1 MIIFNK
7 LNNIKKFPYYFASPL
22 NFAIGTAAE
31 QVYISN
37 YVAKQ
42 NRKKLILLF
51 PNYINKKKY
60 SICNEYF
67 FSKLETYEKKFLDKF
82 FFFLF
87 NILFNILLFF
97 QKANY
102 PDLGVSLL
110 NLHGKQKIIDKIEVN
125 KFFKNQFSLPKED
138 DSEFY
143 DILKKNTKYSDKQK
157 IVTIHFRDEIYRNDK
172 GRRMYRNSSIK
183 NSYDAINYLIDKGY
197 FVIRVGNLSKDKF
210 ELKNNNFFD
219 YSFSELISE
228 KLDLFLIKNSSFFI
242 GTQSGLTEIAYLFNV
257 PVMVL
262 NMYQLFEGYPKKKCD
277 RGLFKKILYKK
288 DEISLSDFMNLNPI
302 YHNSLV
308 HNSNYINDL
317 DFIENDGLEVNNA
330 IQNFENLYSKNK
342 LNEQSLIQKQFN
354 KNLKEKIFDIYN
366 YNIEKVNQNSNFL
379 NPSEESLK
387 NIRYNLFLNGAI
399 MNINLNY

>member
-1 MIIFNK
+1 
-7 LNNIKKFPYYFASPL
+7 
-22 NFAIGTAAE
+22 
-31 QVYISN
+31 
-37 YVAKQ
+37 
-42 NRKKLILLF
+42 
-51 PNYINKKKY
+51 
-60 SICNEYF
+60 
-67 FSKLETYEKKFLDKF
+67 
-82 FFFLF
+82 
-87 NILFNILLFF
+87 
-97 QKANY
+97 
-102 PDLGVSLL
+102 
-110 NLHGKQKIIDKIEVN
+110 
-125 KFFKNQFSLPKED
+125 
-138 DSEFY
+138 
-143 DILKKNTKYSDKQK
+143 
-157 IVTIHFRDEIYRNDK
+157 
-172 GRRMYRNSSIK
+172 MYRNSSIK

-317 DFIENDGLEVNNA
+317 DFIENDGL
-330 IQNFENLYSKNK
+330 K
-342 LNEQSLIQKQFN
+342 
-354 KNLKEKIFDIYN
+354 
-366 YNIEKVNQNSNFL
+366 
-379 NPSEESLK
+379 
-387 NIRYNLFLNGAI
+387 
-399 MNINLNY
+399 